1 MLCLSWFTTLFL
13 IYWSCQYLVDYLTL
27 FNLSFLNCFHR
38 NADVVPFPDASIPV
52 EQQQLLS
59 EAMESQPSSTI
70 QAPGGPSTQPTET
83 DGEDASSESEGQ
95 DSNGQD
101 VLLTDAVSS
110 GPVESSGAVGSESVN
125 PIASIMYET
134 AETAASASLRSAD
147 LAVSD
152 VPESTSDNWRF

>member
-1 MLCLSWFTTLFL
+1 
-13 IYWSCQYLVDYLTL
+13 L

-152 VPESTSDNWRF
+152 VPESTSDN